1 MVSAARVLIPQP
13 QVKVDGRPLTTAQS
27 GLRRVTVTT
36 EVNVPGMFTLE
47 LTNTDLLPGE
57 KRWADDQLFNIG
69 NPVEIRATS
78 PGGKLL
84 IEGEITGLEPEYYQ
98 DQVPTLLVRGYDRR
112 HRLMR
117 GQKTRSFTDMKDSNI
132 ALQVAQTAGLQVV
145 ATDTRIQLDYVLQY
159 NQTDLAFL
167 QTRASRIGYE
177 LTMEGKQLGFHPITK
192 PQGSYPTVKLAFPDT
207 LQRFSPR
214 LSSLN
219 QVGKVYVTS
228 WDAMEKAPIIGQ
240 NAGGGPSVPLGDVS
254 GAREAVKSFGQADQ
268 VRVDQPVFSRG
279 EADQMAR
286 GQLIERALE
295 YVTGEGQCRGDPDLQ
310 AGCIVDIQ
318 GVGKRFG
325 GRYYV
330 TAATHVFGPH
340 QGYTTE
346 FSFKR
351 NAHNWQETNR

>member
-36 EVNVPGMFTLE
+36 EVNVPSMFTLE
-47 LTNTDLLPGE
+47 LTNSDLLPGE
-57 KRWADDQLFNIG
+57 KRWADDKLFNIG
-69 NPVEIRATS
+69 NPVEIRATNPS
-78 PGGKLL
+78 GKLL

-98 DQVPTLLVRGYDRR
+98 DQVPTLVVRGYDRR

-117 GQKTRSFTDMKDSNI
+117 GQKTRSFTDMKDSDI
-132 ALQVAQTAGLQVV
+132 ARQVAQIAGLQVA
-145 ATDTRIQLDYVLQY
+145 ATDTRLQLDYVLQY
-159 NQTDLAFL
+159 NQSDLAFL

-177 LTMEGKQLGFHPITK
+177 LTMEGKQLGFHPITE
-192 PQGSYPTVKLAFPDT
+192 PQGSYPTVKLVFPDA

-214 LSSLN
+214 LTSLN
-219 QVGKVYVTS
+219 QVGEVQVNS
-228 WDAMEKAPIIGQ
+228 WDAIGKM
-240 NAGGGPSVPLGDVS
+240 AIKSRSAVDGPSVKLGDVS
-254 GAREAVKSFGQADQ
+254 GAKEAAKSFGQASQ
-268 VRVDQPVFSRG
+268 LRVDQPVVNRG

-286 GQLIERALE
+286 GQFIQRALE

-330 TAATHVFGPH
+330 IAATHIFGPH

-346 FSFKR
+346 FSVKR
-351 NAHNWQETNR
+351 NAHNWLETNL